1 MVKYWLARRLS
12 PSPMVLATSALPP
25 VPNMKPI
32 PPNTM
37 MKGITRFTAAKGVL
51 PTKLDTN
58 SPSTTP

>member
-1 MVKYWLARRLS
+1 MARRLS

-25 VPNMKPI
+25 VPNMKPM
-32 PPNTM
+32 PPKIM
-37 MKGITRFTAAKGVL
+37 MKGITRFTAAKDVL